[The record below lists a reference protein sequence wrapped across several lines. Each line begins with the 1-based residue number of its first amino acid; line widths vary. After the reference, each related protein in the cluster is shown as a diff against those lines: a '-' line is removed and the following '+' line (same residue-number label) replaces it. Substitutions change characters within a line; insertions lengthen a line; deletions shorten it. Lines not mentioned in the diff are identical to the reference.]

1 MLCRP
6 APQNPACRGGQ
17 QLTITQ
23 PVINGAH
30 GFAFQLRQR
39 RIISS
44 FGHQGIDHLQIHT
57 LLWLQC
63 FLAGN

>member
-1 MLCRP
+1 
-6 APQNPACRGGQ
+6 
-17 QLTITQ
+17 
-23 PVINGAH
+23 VINGAH